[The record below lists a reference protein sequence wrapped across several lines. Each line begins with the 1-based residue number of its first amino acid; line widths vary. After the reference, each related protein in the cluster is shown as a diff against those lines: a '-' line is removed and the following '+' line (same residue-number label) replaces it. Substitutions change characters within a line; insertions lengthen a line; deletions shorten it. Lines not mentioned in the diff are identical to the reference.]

1 MRIGIL
7 FGGKSGEHEVSLR
20 SARSVVDAID
30 NSKHEVIPIGID
42 KEGLWCRSDELL
54 TLYPGKPFLE
64 ACGELLKNLD
74 VVFPVLHG
82 PFGEDGTIQGMLE
95 VAGIPY
101 VGASVLGSAIGLDKD
116 VTKRLLRD
124 AKIPVADFETY
135 KKKPNFDEVVQ
146 RLGLPLFIK
155 PVTMG
160 SSVGLSKV
168 HSRIEFDVAV
178 DLAFAYDFKI
188 IIEETIFGREIEC
201 SVLGLDTPIA
211 SKPAE
216 VIPKGGVYSYENK
229 YLDPEGAKFVIPA
242 NLSPKKVKEIQEMA
256 ITVFELLCCEGM
268 GRVDF
273 LMDKDENIYLNEL
286 NTIPGFTNISLYPK
300 MWEVSGI
307 SYPELIERLLN
318 LALEK
323 ALKKNLLTVSV

>member
-1 MRIGIL
+1 MRVGII

-20 SARSVVDAID
+20 SAKSIANAID
-30 NSKHEVIPIGID
+30 RKKHQVFLIGID
-42 KEGLWCRSDELL
+42 KEGLWCRSDESLS
-54 TLYPGKPFLE
+54 LYPGIPFLE
-64 ACGELLKNLD
+64 ACGDLLKNLD

-82 PFGEDGTIQGMLE
+82 PFGEDGSIQGMLE

-124 AKIPVADFETY
+124 AKIRIAKFETY
-135 KKKPNFDEVVQ
+135 KTKPNFDEVVH

-160 SSVGLSKV
+160 SSVGLSRV
-168 HSRIEFDVAV
+168 SSRIEFDEAV
-178 DLAFAYDFKI
+178 DLAFSYDFKI

-201 SVLGLDTPIA
+201 SVLGLDSLIA
-211 SKPAE
+211 SQPAE

-242 NLSPKKVKEIQEMA
+242 KLSLKKCKEIQEMA
-256 ITVFELLCCEGM
+256 IYVFELLCCEGM
-268 GRVDF
+268 ARVDF
-273 LMDKDENIYLNEL
+273 FMDTDENIYLNEL

-300 MWEVSGI
+300 MWEASGVP
-307 SYPELIERLLN
+307 YPELIERLLN

-323 ALKKNLLTVSV
+323 SEKRNFLTVSV